1 MDTYDVVVIGA
12 GVNGLVAAAELATAG
27 WSVALVEQNSRLGG
41 FIDSGE
47 ATLPGYTHDTYSSWH
62 PLFVSG
68 GAYAALGPDLHEHG
82 LEYANTDGALTGSIS
97 AGRAAVAYRDA
108 AKTVEGFTHPEDQA
122 AYLAMLEEMG
132 ERANL
137 VFRRG
142 LTLVRG
148 HADSSIGWG
157 SEIMNHGQKELLRGV
172 PPAGGRPV

>member
-1 MDTYDVVVIGA
+1 MEETMDTYDVVVIGA

-137 VFRRG
+137 VFRI
-142 LTLVRG
+142 L
-148 HADSSIGWG
+148 G
-157 SEIMNHGQKELLRGV
+157 SEVRSAATVKLALSALRLCCKNRE
-172 PPAGGRPV
+172 A